1 MSCTYNGFT
10 QEVIKANIIVA
21 KDRTLSVKEE
31 IRNHSSKDILL
42 LSKRIYL
49 DNKNEEVLISKKDVF
64 RNNFFQYKNTDGK
77 ITYTVVPPKS
87 RYDDYFYADSIF
99 FIDFSYLSLM
109 KSTFDKKKI

>member
-21 KDRTLSVKEE
+21 KDGTLSVKEE

-49 DNKNEEVLISKKDVF
+49 DNKNEEVLISKKDVLE
-64 RNNFFQYKNTDGK
+64 T
-77 ITYTVVPPKS
+77 
-87 RYDDYFYADSIF
+87 IF
-99 FIDFSYLSLM
+99 SVQ
-109 KSTFDKKKI
+109 KH

>member
-21 KDRTLSVKEE
+21 KDGTLSVEE

-49 DNKNEEVLISKKDVF
+49 DNKMKK
-64 RNNFFQYKNTDGK
+64 Y
-77 ITYTVVPPKS
+77 
-87 RYDDYFYADSIF
+87 
-99 FIDFSYLSLM
+99 
-109 KSTFDKKKI
+109 

>member
-21 KDRTLSVKEE
+21 KDGTLSVKEE

-49 DNKNEEVLISKKDVF
+49 DNKMKK
-64 RNNFFQYKNTDGK
+64 Y
-77 ITYTVVPPKS
+77 
-87 RYDDYFYADSIF
+87 
-99 FIDFSYLSLM
+99 
-109 KSTFDKKKI
+109 